1 MNTHHTRL
9 LRFYGRVLSLYPSRF
24 REAFAEEMLSV
35 FQLQIQAYADLDLW
49 RALQIAWSELRPLPF
64 LLAAAHLRERKHMN
78 TKTGLE
84 RWFVQP
90 QGSWKESLLAVLP
103 FLLMGV
109 LPGIIFLTPSLR
121 ALPITIGAPIL
132 IGLASILVVLGM
144 IGLFVRLPRWSLVY
158 AGILLTF
165 LSLGTVFVL
174 TEFGKSL
181 PVPVHWPSLWAS
193 AILFSVHLILLFLLV
208 AVLLWGGD
216 RFRLTQPF
224 SRELRADPSLISFML
239 YGGAFLLVLGSY
251 EDVSGVD
258 YYLILSSLA
267 MACGAWAYL
276 RMDKTAPRLAALTV
290 ATTVAAAFSL
300 VANLTLV
307 DYNSPPVG
315 FWTVSLPM
323 TSLFIGLF
331 WLVALAMIGL
341 PLAIFRSRGERMAGQ
356 GG

>member
-9 LRFYGRVLSLYPSRF
+9 LRFYGWILSLYPSRF

-35 FQLQIQAYADLDLW
+35 FQLQVEAHAEVDLW
-49 RALQIAWSELRPLPF
+49 SALQIAWSELRPLPF
-64 LLAAAHLRERKHMN
+64 LLAAAHLRERKQMN

-84 RWFVQP
+84 RWFVHP

-103 FLLMGV
+103 FLLMGI
-109 LPGIIFLTPSLR
+109 LPGLIFLTPSLR

-132 IGLASILVVLGM
+132 IGLALILVVLGM

-165 LSLGTVFVL
+165 LSLGTVLFL
-174 TEFGKSL
+174 TAIGVSL
-181 PVPVHWPSLWAS
+181 PVPAHWPSLWTS
-193 AILFSVHLILLFLLV
+193 AILFCVHLILLFLLV
-208 AVLLWGGD
+208 AVLLWSGD

-267 MACGAWAYL
+267 MAIGAWAYL
-276 RMDKTAPRLAALTV
+276 RTEKTATRLAALTV

-307 DYNSPPVG
+307 DYTSPPVDFG
-315 FWTVSLPM
+315 TVSLPM
-323 TSLFIGLF
+323 TGLFIGLF

-341 PLAIFRSRGERMAGQ
+341 PPLLFRSHDRQMAGH
-356 GG
+356 GA